1 VVGQA
6 HILREA
12 FAPTN
17 NLLPS
22 LPASV
27 AAPPHRPPTSG
38 ATASPATTAA
48 IHVLVISMDGGDV
61 SREDRLRVRVSLAD
75 DSDEWGAS
83 ERLGGVTSAA
93 TSRVGVVDEE
103 AAVCSWN
110 GPGQALDGD
119 EPSNTAASGELLTL
133 PWDPRL
139 ALSGWGR
146 GRASVLKFEVSRGPG
161 RPVEWTGF
169 VPTAGLV
176 HGPRCVFERAI
187 CLTGRLGSEPPTS
200 ARTVGSTGA
209 SAERRT
215 VSLEVAMMFQPV
227 FPAGIRG
234 GSRAAGV
241 VSRGV
246 VHQEDARRQ
255 SFDHRPF
262 HPDLRRIACEGGELV
277 VHCLRARNLRLP
289 RQEKSVESRDAQPE
303 IFLTVLPD
311 GGEVQTSTSFM
322 GPGGRHPVWGQSLTL
337 SIADAATARV
347 VVRVRNVNQVLEDNV
362 LGEVELS
369 LAGLIAA
376 EHGVAAAAALPGFS
390 GRLERPPSGSS
401 SRVSLDKEVASD
413 RQELADNSYG
423 FDSEDH
429 VDTERFPGRKR
440 EPPGKNPVSPHK
452 IKPCG
457 VETWFPLF
465 VAGRQGSRERE
476 VAGEV
481 RLCCRFLSTD
491 FMMQREVT
499 AGADEGDNGPVG
511 ALRYALERRPGR
523 LFMTIRCCRALPK
536 AMIGERAPLIEAR
549 LRHGGWQCSTRR
561 KTGLNPVFN
570 ENMAVD
576 VLWTPQDFNSPEV
589 VLEVKD
595 KALGGGLLAAVRVAV
610 APFILHPT
618 MPADIWIPLLGG
630 AGRETNSGI
639 YIGLIYVPSVDE
651 IRNVDEHLST
661 KNPTSFSINSIE
673 HIADPE
679 YSAVLRRARRGV
691 VHVQIM
697 SARGLPASS
706 KDPQVGVRLRVG
718 DHCGGPLPPFQRT
731 AAIRGGRGEPQFNST
746 FFLDLQQDAPG
757 LEEES
762 KRAVLGRTPML
773 EVEARCCRGKGK
785 VLGTVEIPIFPLWF
799 MGHMT
804 RAWYPM
810 RSCDGEA
817 EAGRVFIGLQFIA
830 DGKSGENGGM
840 TAASVSD
847 DAGTISRR
855 RRYLFLEVRQG
866 RDLRHTHAE
875 SDRPVVH
882 VEMLGSGARGK
893 TPPARGG
900 GPDPEWADGAGLLAL
915 PYPLRSSG
923 GGFGS
928 SNEVLRITVLNEQRR
943 RGDGQ
948 EKGTGRSIEG
958 GVWGGGESSTII
970 GQCDWPLSTE
980 DLDLGH
986 PISSWHAVWTE
997 GIPAGAVYVRCRV
1010 GFEGD
1015 TIDRAPPYDI
1025 QNANGAGS
1033 MTMSP
1038 LSFGNYHVEFLE
1050 VRGFERTLQRI
1061 GIAAEGSFSK
1071 HSNQLQWE
1079 GAAHLAEAPGH
1090 GLDGNTT
1097 YGASSTRVGSGRAV
1111 AVGARGRGSSR
1122 SLCVQVSVVGE
1133 RLSKEGAIQ
1142 GTGKTLNAVSYVP
1155 PAKLVP
1161 IADVPGSELL
1171 QWFPCVGVK
1180 EDATGVKPGSGEE
1193 DTGQV
1198 LLSIRYAPLAVGI
1211 LEVAIREAQLQDN
1224 DRSSTF
1230 GSGNIKALT
1239 RLLPAQTGAA
1249 MGHKVRSTP
1258 GRRGVRTSLLGE
1270 DGGDAYAK
1278 GGTIFS
1284 WDDTCPHRM
1293 RFNNAFNKQPTTL
1306 HVSVVQ
1312 GDRVV
1317 GFASVAVEAVVHDG
1331 ISTMARETAQST
1343 RKPRGSARDVGPVG
1357 LREEDFGHS
1366 VQAWYPLH
1374 APDGKTTS
1382 AGESEFSSSVSGTA
1396 DTEVGRVLVDIKFA
1410 PHPNVLV
1417 RNWQEGAATLR
1428 ANGIAAMKAI
1438 FYRLNR
1444 SGNLVIETEDLR
1456 LALVDA
1462 VDEYLAT
1469 STAAA
1474 KAAVSGTCKPF
1485 AGTSRASQAG
1495 EFLLLMSEGSKSSF
1509 GEGSSAALSESA
1521 ADSILSMMDRDRTAE
1536 VTFAE
1541 FCMFLSRAASQQADA
1556 AVGDLV
1562 NELAEDNEDEG
1573 CDSDS
1578 DDDALGSDASRNAG
1592 ANCDEPH
1599 GRRRTRRVPSLIG
1612 LVERSTDQTVRNT
1625 QLTGRQDKATTTE
1638 NGRLSSPKA
1647 FSDSFQYPESARK
1660 PNMDPPE
1667 LFTAEPPGRVQDK
1680 LSKASRA
1687 QDSVDVS
1694 RGPNRPAAPAPH
1706 HTTEGNETV
1715 KYVLPEDITSWTV
1728 GQVLNWLSE
1737 DMQLPQYLHKFRD
1750 ASIDGLVLCDLTD
1763 VLLEEGL
1770 GISDSLHRLK
1780 ILRHM
1785 QKLSKKQQQQQ
1796 QQQKHHKA
1804 DTTREDR
1811 QQTSPPP
1818 RAYAARKSLGVM
1830 TGSSDTKEAQA
1841 GSPANRSRQTG
1852 CTAVGVDREE
1862 DPLPLATGTLAE
1874 KKTNSTPIPP
1884 SPPGEKAGAKRGTGQ
1899 GVQQTEDTHKDERF
1913 SAGSRSGFSP
1923 DEEAF
1928 ALTMKEV
1935 RGEFVTEEV
1944 GGEGSPESRTGVS
1957 QLKNR
1962 KRHICIPAN
1971 ATMSEVHE
1979 VVQTAMWA
1987 TAALLEDTN
1996 TGQGERVESTG
2007 DYPEAW
2013 WGSSEGGST
2022 AKSGSIDGADFDYA
2036 SIGGGSAEKN
2046 RENGGN
2052 KRARLLFNELCSFQQ
2067 GGAKSSGTA
2076 RGLKLTRHRL
2086 EVGIRSLLKIEM
2098 RWEQWQLFLDSLPRL
2113 RTQGFLNPGDFFEA
2127 FGFHPL
2133 LRRPTTPR
2141 SALGGSKQ
2149 RKFEGEPFDF
2159 EPGRSFDKGSLVSSE
2174 ATSGWETSAT
2184 QDISNFRE
2192 FVLGIADALRT
2203 CRATLGGVISTFD
2216 KRGTGK
2222 VSVSEFMSLVKALT
2236 RKRRYSARARA
2247 MTGGFDRKQAYLL
2260 LRCVDEDGD
2269 RSVVL
2274 RDLVAF
2280 VFATWTEELE
2290 RLTGGNSEPEEVR
2303 QRRRQLQKACAWI
2316 PRSDLRR
2323 HFPANFRRA
2332 LGLDAV
2338 EPDTGHQG
2346 PFAALLARVGLE
2358 FPSPPSPRSQP
2369 TFVSPRR
2376 AHRQRRSETARSS
2389 SSCHGADVKFERES
2403 VVQKERGERWQGGR
2417 KVRAMSVST
2426 PARRSRGDRPATSD
2440 GQRRLGFTANKEL
2453 HRCTSFEAER
2463 VLSLPPRVDLSAMTL
2478 TASHNRELLA
2488 QGTFQTSGVRE
2499 GTFS

>member
-1 VVGQA
+1 M
-6 HILREA
+6 L
-12 FAPTN
+12 
-17 NLLPS
+17 
-22 LPASV
+22 
-27 AAPPHRPPTSG
+27 
-38 ATASPATTAA
+38 TA
-48 IHVLVISMDGGDV
+48 
-61 SREDRLRVRVSLAD
+61 RVS
-75 DSDEWGAS
+75 
-83 ERLGGVTSAA
+83 V
-93 TSRVGVVDEE
+93 
-103 AAVCSWN
+103 N
-110 GPGQALDGD
+110 FKLDGD

-176 HGPRCVFERAI
+176 HSPRCVFERAI

-200 ARTVGSTGA
+200 ARTAGSTGA

-311 GGEVQTSTSFM
+311 GGEVQTSTSYM

-401 SRVSLDKEVASD
+401 LRVSLDKEVASD

-423 FDSEDH
+423 SDSEDH

-440 EPPGKNPVSPHK
+440 EPSGKNPVSPHK

-457 VETWFPLF
+457 VEAWFPLF
-465 VAGRQGSRERE
+465 VAGRQGGSRERE

-536 AMIGERAPLIEAR
+536 AMIGERAPLVEAR

-561 KTGLNPVFN
+561 QTGLNPVFN

-589 VLEVKD
+589 ILEVKD

-610 APFILHPT
+610 APFILHPM

-639 YIGLIYVPSVDE
+639 YIGLIYIPSVDE
-651 IRNVDEHLST
+651 IRNMDEHLSR

-847 DAGTISRR
+847 GAGTVSRR

-866 RDLRHTHAE
+866 RELRHTHAE

-900 GPDPEWADGAGLLAL
+900 GPDPAWADGAGLLAL

-928 SNEVLRITVLNEQRR
+928 SNEVLRITILNEQRR

-958 GVWGGGESSTII
+958 GV
-970 GQCDWPLSTE
+970 
-980 DLDLGH
+980 
-986 PISSWHAVWTE
+986 
-997 GIPAGAVYVRCRV
+997 R
-1010 GFEGD
+1010 GD
-1015 TIDRAPPYDI
+1015 
-1025 QNANGAGS
+1025 
-1033 MTMSP
+1033 
-1038 LSFGNYHVEFLE
+1038 
-1050 VRGFERTLQRI
+1050 
-1061 GIAAEGSFSK
+1061 
-1071 HSNQLQWE
+1071 
-1079 GAAHLAEAPGH
+1079 
-1090 GLDGNTT
+1090 
-1097 YGASSTRVGSGRAV
+1097 
-1111 AVGARGRGSSR
+1111 
-1122 SLCVQVSVVGE
+1122 
-1133 RLSKEGAIQ
+1133 
-1142 GTGKTLNAVSYVP
+1142 
-1155 PAKLVP
+1155 
-1161 IADVPGSELL
+1161 
-1171 QWFPCVGVK
+1171 
-1180 EDATGVKPGSGEE
+1180 
-1193 DTGQV
+1193 
-1198 LLSIRYAPLAVGI
+1198 
-1211 LEVAIREAQLQDN
+1211 
-1224 DRSSTF
+1224 
-1230 GSGNIKALT
+1230 
-1239 RLLPAQTGAA
+1239 A

-1317 GFASVAVEAVVHDG
+1317 GFASVGVEAVVHDG

-1343 RKPRGSARDVGPVG
+1343 RRPRGSAHDVGPVG

-1374 APDGKTTS
+1374 APDDKTTS
-1382 AGESEFSSSVSGTA
+1382 AGESALSSSVSGTA
-1396 DTEVGRVLVDIKFA
+1396 NTEVGRVLIDLKFA
-1410 PHPNVLV
+1410 PHPNLLV

-1509 GEGSSAALSESA
+1509 GEGSNAALSKSA

-1541 FCMFLSRAASQQADA
+1541 FCMFLSRAASRQADA

-1562 NELAEDNEDEG
+1562 NELAEDNDDES

-1625 QLTGRQDKATTTE
+1625 QLTGRQDRATTTE
-1638 NGRLSSPKA
+1638 NGRRSSPKA
-1647 FSDSFQYPESARK
+1647 FSDSFQYPESAKK

-1694 RGPNRPAAPAPH
+1694 RGPNRPATPAPH
-1706 HTTEGNETV
+1706 HTTEGNETA

-1728 GQVLNWLSE
+1728 GHVLNWLSE
-1737 DMQLPQYLHKFRD
+1737 DMQLPQHLHKFRD

-1785 QKLSKKQQQQQ
+1785 QKLSKKQQQHHHH
-1796 QQQKHHKA
+1796 HHKA

-1811 QQTSPPP
+1811 PQTSPPP
-1818 RAYAARKSLGVM
+1818 RAYAARKTLGVM
-1830 TGSSDTKEAQA
+1830 TGSSDTKDAQA

-1862 DPLPLATGTLAE
+1862 DPLPLTTGTLEE

-1884 SPPGEKAGAKRGTGQ
+1884 SPPGEEAGAKRGTGQ
-1899 GVQQTEDTHKDERF
+1899 GVQQTEDTHEDERF

-1944 GGEGSPESRTGVS
+1944 GGEGSPELRTGVS

-1971 ATMSEVHE
+1971 ATTSEVHE

-1996 TGQGERVESTG
+1996 TGEGERVESTG

-2022 AKSGSIDGADFDYA
+2022 AKSDSIDGADFDYA
-2036 SIGGGSAEKN
+2036 SIGGGTAEKN
-2046 RENGGN
+2046 RENRGN

-2149 RKFEGEPFDF
+2149 RKFEGESFDF

-2260 LRCVDEDGD
+2260 LRCVDKDGD

-2303 QRRRQLQKACAWI
+2303 QRRRQLQK
-2316 PRSDLRR
+2316 DLRR

-2346 PFAALLARVGLE
+2346 PFAALLARVGLD

-2389 SSCHGADVKFERES
+2389 SSCPGADVKFERES
-2403 VVQKERGERWQGGR
+2403 VVEKERGERWQGGR
-2417 KVRAMSVST
+2417 KVRAMSVAT

-2453 HRCTSFEAER
+2453 HRRTSFEAER
-2463 VLSLPPRVDLSAMTL
+2463 VLSLPPRVDLSAMNL